1 MFLRNYQSGST
12 ETPFSGEGMPR
23 LAHLRAVGGH
33 GKAAGDDQGHCGIC
47 RDSQRYALLLKAAEN
62 AIYKWRW
69 ISEKEESKEL
79 YMRFYQE

>member
-12 ETPFSGEGMPR
+12 ETPFLVRVCLAWHTSGR
-23 LAHLRAVGGH
+23 LEVHR
-33 GKAAGDDQGHCGIC
+33 KAAGDDQGHCGIC
-47 RDSQRYALLLKAAEN
+47 RDSRRYALLLKAAEN